1 MTRPNMGKSFIVS
14 TEDLENTSGGGGGV
28 TMEQVNAAIQ
38 AALQG
43 YVKGNEVWGKQDSYN
58 RTEIDAKLADKAN
71 KGDVYAKADV
81 YTKAEADTKL
91 DTKANKADVYTKAE
105 ADGKFQAKT

>member
-43 YVKGNEVWGKQDSYN
+43 YVKGNDVWGKQDSYN

-81 YTKAEADTKL
+81 DTKL

>member
-81 YTKAEADTKL
+81 DTKL